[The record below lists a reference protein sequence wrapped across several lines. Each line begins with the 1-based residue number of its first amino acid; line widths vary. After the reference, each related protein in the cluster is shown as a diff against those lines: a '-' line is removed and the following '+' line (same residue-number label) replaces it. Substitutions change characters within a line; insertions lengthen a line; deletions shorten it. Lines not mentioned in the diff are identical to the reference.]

1 MTTESTYISNLEPY
15 GETPVLS
22 VRNIS
27 KRFGSQ
33 VVLDD
38 VSFDVPEGKITF
50 VLGPSGTGKS
60 VLLKIIIGLLQP
72 DAGRVLIDSYDI
84 PSLSSHQLNEV
95 RKDFGVLFQNGA
107 LFDSLNVLENVAFP
121 LVEHAKM
128 AKGDIADRVEK
139 KLAQVGLS
147 GVEKKYPSELS
158 GGMRKRAALARAIVL
173 DPRIIFYDEPTT
185 GLDPLMVEQVDELI
199 KSTNIAQQTTSL
211 VISHDIPALMEI
223 ADYGAILFEGSMV
236 AFGTPAELLENPDP
250 FVQKFLR
257 KGLGEHV

>member
-1 MTTESTYISNLEPY
+1 MTVETGYISNLEPY
-15 GETPVLS
+15 GETPVLQ
-22 VRNIS
+22 VRNVS
-27 KRFGSQ
+27 KRFGTQ
-33 VVLDD
+33 TVLED

-72 DAGRVLIDSYDI
+72 DTGHVYIDSSDI
-84 PSLSSHQLNEV
+84 PSLSSHELNEV
-95 RKDFGVLFQNGA
+95 RKNFGVLFQNGA
-107 LFDSLNVLENVAFP
+107 LFDSLNVFENVAFP
-121 LVEHAKM
+121 LVEHAKL
-128 AKGDIADRVEK
+128 ARGDITDRVEK
-139 KLAQVGLS
+139 KLSQVGLS
-147 GVEKKYPSELS
+147 GVELKYPSELS

-185 GLDPLMVEQVDELI
+185 GLDPLMVEQVDDLI

-223 ADYGAILFEGSMV
+223 ADYGAILFEGHLR
-236 AFGTPAELLENPDP
+236 AFGTPAELLDNPDP